1 MFVDALDV
9 EMYNEHHSSGRC
21 YLSLPKV
28 IYFYFEQFC
37 STYNTSLSI
46 VLFSFNYN
54 YFANCRTNIAIHGFL
69 SYS

>member
-1 MFVDALDV
+1 MFVDALDA

-21 YLSLPKV
+21 YLSLSKV
-28 IYFYFEQFC
+28 ICFYFDQIC

-54 YFANCRTNIAIHGFL
+54 YFGNCRTNIAIHGFL